1 MPPLRISPFLIS
13 LLLSGAFPAHAQLLE
28 SDTVRWQVQASSS
41 LYLNQGNVDRLLWR
55 NGLMAKHLRD
65 RWGVSSRQQYL
76 RGTFSGFKTENDWLS
91 TNFLYYNP
99 KQRFYP
105 YVMAWMETNLRR
117 RIGFRYQVGSGG
129 SWRAWQSA
137 GHLIKISLTGTYELT
152 RYDAVPFPV
161 PPDGLEGR
169 RLGLLRLTGRLW
181 GQHRLAEN
189 LFFQYEYWWQQAF
202 RQAENHRWLLDSQ
215 LKTGLKKGLS
225 AVASLLYT
233 YEPFVP
239 EKVRKRDLFFTF
251 GLQYGLSVP

>member
-1 MPPLRISPFLIS
+1 MGSRFHDPIPGGAPLAL
-13 LLLSGAFPAHAQLLE
+13 AHE
-28 SDTVRWQVQASSS
+28 
-41 LYLNQGNVDRLLWR
+41 
-55 NGLMAKHLRD
+55 H
-65 RWGVSSRQQYL
+65 
-76 RGTFSGFKTENDWLS
+76 
-91 TNFLYYNP
+91 
-99 KQRFYP
+99 
-105 YVMAWMETNLRR
+105 
-117 RIGFRYQVGSGG
+117 
-129 SWRAWQSA
+129 A
-137 GHLIKISLTGTYELT
+137 G
-152 RYDAVPFPV
+152 
-161 PPDGLEGR
+161 
-169 RLGLLRLTGRLW
+169 LGLFRLTGRLW